1 MDLTRTAGAN
11 ITCVRR
17 KYHSPQAN
25 ITVKDSQSESFTPR
39 KGVVR
44 ITKKGILIICSI
56 LIAAILA
63 GTLPQVL
70 LPDPEEERLAENRRM
85 RETLSSVLPPEVVR
99 ENVEGFELQV
109 LCDTDA
115 APAFAAGELSDA
127 LSEKA
132 AKRNEHLIVETGVQL
147 SVSATADFAQTAK
160 EDILSGELRYNLYA
174 GDAAGSLSAL
184 LSAGHLS
191 DLSDSAHIRA
201 DKPWFDGAIMDELSI
216 FGGKYL
222 ISSATADARSGAAV
236 VTYNRSIE
244 LQNNLLPEDER
255 SLAAIALDGQFTIET
270 LLAASRAAQAVSAEQ
285 YAEAHLEA
293 ANSFHGFC
301 YGEEDIFPLY
311 FGAGGSFVTADEEDT
326 LTVTPLS
333 TMRKALDAV
342 KPLTADPSAL
352 ADPDAFGEL
361 SALFSVHKLSE
372 IGALREAVMGI
383 GILPLPK
390 ASEEAEYR
398 SYIDLAHTTMLA
410 IPRGIEEQGKVEYLI
425 ARMAFLSYGYMEPLL
440 KEQVAAGNADDER
453 MLSLIADSVACDV
466 SALFG
471 YGDIA
476 GLLADTVREGDDR
489 LALHYY
495 NRKTLYEKALSIIEK
510 RLKSVESQDFR
521 LE

>member
-1 MDLTRTAGAN
+1 M
-11 ITCVRR
+11 
-17 KYHSPQAN
+17 
-25 ITVKDSQSESFTPR
+25 
-39 KGVVR
+39 
-44 ITKKGILIICSI
+44 
-56 LIAAILA
+56 
-63 GTLPQVL
+63 L

-85 RETLSSVLPPEVVR
+85 RETLSSVLPPEIMR
-99 ENVEGFELQV
+99 ENTEGFELQV

-115 APAFAAGELSDA
+115 APAFAAGELADT

-147 SVSATADFAQTAK
+147 SVSATADFAQTAR

-201 DKPWFDGAIMDELSI
+201 DKPWFDGAIMDELSL

-222 ISSATADARSGAAV
+222 ISSATADARSGAAA
-236 VTYNRSIE
+236 VTYNRAIE
-244 LQNNLLPEDER
+244 LQSDLLPEEER
-255 SLAAIALDGQFTIET
+255 TLAEIALDGQFTLET
-270 LLAASRAAQAVSAEQ
+270 MLAASRSAHTVSVEQ
-285 YAEAHLEA
+285 YAEANLETE
-293 ANSFHGFC
+293 SDFHGFC
-301 YGEEDIFPLY
+301 YGDEDIFPLY
-311 FGAGGSFVTADEEDT
+311 FGAGGSFVTAGEDT
-326 LTVTPLS
+326 LTVAPLS
-333 TMRKALDAV
+333 ALRKALGAV
-342 KPLTADPSAL
+342 VQLTSDPSAL
-352 ADPDAFGEL
+352 SDPDAFGEL

-372 IGALREAVMGI
+372 IGTLRETVMGI

-390 ASEEAEYR
+390 ASVEAEYR

-410 IPRGIEEQGKVEYLI
+410 IPRGIEEQRKVEYLI

-440 KEQVAAGNADDER
+440 KEQLAAGNADDER

-476 GLLADTVREGDDR
+476 GLLAETVREGDDR
-489 LALHYY
+489 LTLNYY

-510 RLKSVESQDFR
+510 RLKSE
-521 LE
+521 